1 MNQLQVIA
9 GGLQTAFNTLNGI
22 ASRKGQSISS
32 VTVSVNGTDLSA
44 GTVVGNVT
52 VNNRSRRGFKIVK
65 VDGGVQVEFLGVKEK
80 IAA

>member
-1 MNQLQVIA
+1 MSQLQVIA
-9 GGLQTAFNTLNGI
+9 GGLQSAFNVLSGI
-22 ASRKGQSISS
+22 AGRKGHSISS
-32 VTVSVNGTDLSA
+32 VTVSVEGTDLGA